1 MSHAADTNLRILGL
15 GLTTPPHDAAQ
26 AQLAASTELRCAT
39 NDLQRGK
46 VQRIFAGTTVQR
58 RGSVLLANG
67 DGRGGADPADRLGD
81 AYPPSHDEED
91 GGPTVAQRMA
101 WYEERALPMTADA
114 AKQALDDAGLAA
126 GEIAQVV
133 IVSCTGFAAPG
144 LDVRLIDA
152 IGLRPRV
159 GRTTVGFMGCHGA
172 LNGLRVAEALA
183 KARPGAA
190 VLLCCV
196 ELCTIHF
203 QYGYDAQHIVANAL
217 FADGAAALVARAP
230 RETAGGETGAAGTA
244 PRLIDQAS
252 TIVPDS
258 AEAMTWRIQD
268 HGFRMTLSPRVPG
281 LVQRHLPGFV
291 EPWLARHGLSTA
303 DVAGWVIHPGGP
315 RVITAVESALGLP
328 THAGDASR
336 AVLAAHGNMSSPTVL
351 FILRR
356 LMRQEVRGP
365 VVMLAFGPGLVVEG
379 ALWAV

>member
-1 MSHAADTNLRILGL
+1 MSHTDATSLRIRGL
-15 GLTTPPHDAAQ
+15 GLATPTHDAAQ
-26 AQLAASTELRCAT
+26 SQLATSTELRCAT
-39 NDLQRGK
+39 NDRQRGK

-67 DGRGGADPADRLGD
+67 EARDPADRLGD
-81 AYPPSHDEED
+81 AYPPSAGAAD

-101 WYEERALPMTADA
+101 WYEERALPMAADA
-114 AKQALDDAGLAA
+114 AGRALDDAGVTPQD
-126 GEIAQVV
+126 IAQVV

-152 IGLRPRV
+152 IGLRPTV
-159 GRTTVGFMGCHGA
+159 GRTMVGFMGCHGA

-183 KARPGAA
+183 KTRPGEA

-217 FADGAAALVARAP
+217 FADGAAALVAQCP
-230 RETAGGETGAAGTA
+230 REAAYA
-244 PRLIDQAS
+244 QPQPRLIDQTS

-258 AEAMTWRIQD
+258 ADAMTWRIRD
-268 HGFRMTLSPRVPG
+268 HGFRMTLSPRVPT
-281 LVQRHLPGFV
+281 LVEQHLRTFV
-291 EPWLARHGLSTA
+291 EPWLAQHGLTA
-303 DVAGWVIHPGGP
+303 KDVAGWVIHPGGP

-328 THAGDASR
+328 TGAGDASR

-356 LMRQEVRGP
+356 LIEQDTRGP
-365 VVMLAFGPGLVVEG
+365 VVMLAFGPGLVIEA
-379 ALWAV
+379 ALWSVGRVERRDP